1 MTDTRRNTR
10 ASRAQVLRF
19 ASALLMVLAIVLGTW
34 GATQLWST
42 QHTEAPVAVDPPADE
57 EPLVS
62 DAEGQPWA
70 PLYLPA
76 LGSAQDPFAQA
87 LVAAHN
93 ELHRMFC
100 EYVDS
105 RVVAMEV
112 YARLPQRYVGWE
124 ANDDFEAPEASPE
137 GLLTRWEPNWYITHE
152 WSWYGQQILG
162 LVPGDVIEINGRPMK
177 VESLFDYPKES
188 FTDEIYELLGRDCVI
203 LQTCE
208 PNSDLNRIVYGDW
221 VS

>member
-124 ANDDFEAPEASPE
+124 A
-137 GLLTRWEPNWYITHE
+137 T
-152 WSWYGQQILG
+152 
-162 LVPGDVIEINGRPMK
+162 
-177 VESLFDYPKES
+177 
-188 FTDEIYELLGRDCVI
+188 
-203 LQTCE
+203 
-208 PNSDLNRIVYGDW
+208 
-221 VS
+221 

>member
-1 MTDTRRNTR
+1 MMGARRNTG
-10 ASRAQVLRF
+10 ASRAQALRVTA
-19 ASALLMVLAIVLGTW
+19 ASLMVLAVVLGAW
-34 GATQLWST
+34 GLFQLRSVERDATPIAT
-42 QHTEAPVAVDPPADE
+42 APPVDD
-57 EPLVS
+57 EPLGS
-62 DAEGQPWA
+62 DAVSQPWT

-76 LGSAQDPFAQA
+76 LGSEQDPFARSM
-87 LVAAHN
+87 VAAHN

-112 YARLPQRYVGWE
+112 YARLPQRYEGWE
-124 ANDDFEAPEASPE
+124 AHDDFEAPEASPE

-152 WSWYGQQILG
+152 WSWYGEQILG
-162 LVPGDVIEINGRPMK
+162 LVPGDVIEINGRLMK
-177 VESLFDYPKES
+177 VESLFDYPKKS

-208 PNSDLNRIVYGDW
+208 PNSDLNRIVYGNW
-221 VS
+221 VN